1 MSTNDDNKG
10 ISEVKGDGAHIDHA
24 YDVEAKKEMAA
35 DMQGAIDAENAEHNM
50 TVLEAVR
57 AYPAASLW
65 AFNMSC
71 TIVRRPQNFLFLCLP
86 LTGELW
92 LI

>member
-1 MSTNDDNKG
+1 MDNKAG
-10 ISEVKGDGAHIDHA
+10 ISEAKADEAHIDHA
-24 YDVEAKKEMAA
+24 YDVEAKKEI
-35 DMQGAIDAENAEHNM
+35 DMQGAIDAENQEHNM

-71 TIVRRPQNFLFLCLP
+71 TIVS
-86 LTGELW
+86 LTPIQTLRDSETNNV
-92 LI
+92 

>member
-1 MSTNDDNKG
+1 MSNIDDNKGVGG
-10 ISEVKGDGAHIDHA
+10 ISEVKGEEAHIDHA

-35 DMQGAIDAENAEHNM
+35 DKQGAIDAENQEHNM

-71 TIVRRPQNFLFLCLP
+71 TIVCSAAPKELP